1 MLKKYNSLSRKQP
14 LDSVQDTVFPKSFLK
29 NISSSD
35 VLSLKLIFY
44 NATNMCAV

>member
-14 LDSVQDTVFPKSFLK
+14 LDSVQDTMLCFQNRFCVKPK
-29 NISSSD
+29 ID
-35 VLSLKLIFY
+35 FY